1 MTLLERLRSD
11 VNHASAARTGAASPS
26 SLTSFGVMRQRIHR
40 AAEVLG
46 LPEDMAEQIAQP
58 RRVIELNLL
67 IEMDDGSRGLFQA
80 WRVQHNSTRALQGMK
95 GGLKVSADQSADETI
110 ALAAGMTI
118 KNSLVGL
125 PLGGAKGAI
134 SADPRALSE
143 GEKERLIRRYAL
155 EISPDLGSPGNWI
168 DVPAPDMGTSAKDMA
183 IFADTISRLHGGFT
197 PGVVTGKP
205 IEIGGIP
212 GRVKA
217 TGHGVAHIA
226 SLAIDLD
233 GARCLVSGFGNV
245 GQFAATGVESCGAAV
260 CAVIDPYLG
269 GVLYRSAG
277 ISCVALADFLAVNGR
292 SATSFVEFAESFE
305 GHEVLDVDELL
316 RALDSMPID
325 VFLPCAAPQS
335 VHSDFAAALVSAGVK
350 IVVEGANSPLTPSAE
365 LVFAAAATQIVP
377 DVLAN
382 AGGVVC
388 SYLEMSKAASMT
400 LPTETETLANVSSIL
415 TDAWARTTEYNRR
428 YNLGNDLRLTADT
441 VAVADIAAV
450 HTLRGIF

>member
-1 MTLLERLRSD
+1 
-11 VNHASAARTGAASPS
+11 
-26 SLTSFGVMRQRIHR
+26 
-40 AAEVLG
+40 
-46 LPEDMAEQIAQP
+46 
-58 RRVIELNLL
+58 
-67 IEMDDGSRGLFQA
+67 
-80 WRVQHNSTRALQGMK
+80 
-95 GGLKVSADQSADETI
+95 
-110 ALAAGMTI
+110 
-118 KNSLVGL
+118 
-125 PLGGAKGAI
+125 
-134 SADPRALSE
+134 
-143 GEKERLIRRYAL
+143 
-155 EISPDLGSPGNWI
+155 
-168 DVPAPDMGTSAKDMA
+168 
-183 IFADTISRLHGGFT
+183 
-197 PGVVTGKP
+197 VVTGKP
-205 IEIGGIP
+205 IGIGGIP

-245 GQFAATGVESCGAAV
+245 GQFAATGAESCGAAV
-260 CAVIDPYLG
+260 SAIIDPYLG
-269 GVLYRSAG
+269 GVLLNPAG
-277 ISCVALADFLAVNGR
+277 ISCAELANFLATNGR

-305 GHEVLDVDELL
+305 GYEVIDVGELLHVLDSLPV
-316 RALDSMPID
+316 D

-335 VHSDFAAALVSAGVK
+335 IHSDFAAALVSAGVK

-415 TDAWARTTEYNRR
+415 TDAWTRTTEYNRR
-428 YNLGNDLRLTADT
+428 YNLGNNLRLTADT